1 MTFQK
6 KFITAG
12 LAILTLVSLSAFKPE
27 LIMAGDCGGPYPPQP
42 SRVSAKTGPGAGQVT
57 ISWDEV
63 SYANR
68 YAVAYG
74 TESGH
79 YLYGADNI
87 GGQSSRSYSVGY
99 LNPGQKYYFRLSA
112 ARDCS
117 ASPFSEEFSAV
128 SGWGQV
134 VMPKTPPTSAIS
146 AGQAGVS
153 SNTSI
158 VLKAWTGPG
167 VGQVSL
173 SYVSTDDADNYH
185 LVYGEKRG
193 EYQYGALNI
202 GKTNSYTVS
211 RLVPGRG
218 YYFAI
223 VPQKGDRALYTSEAV
238 WARAY
243 SRPAEVIQVE
253 PNLIPQII
261 NPTVIEEDDDNE
273 EVNVPPVI
281 DEGQQSLSEDENEV
295 MGVTD
300 ERVGD
305 PSYPDIGFEGNGE
318 VPPTENLNYGF
329 GD

>member
-1 MTFQK
+1 
-6 KFITAG
+6 
-12 LAILTLVSLSAFKPE
+12 
-27 LIMAGDCGGPYPPQP
+27 MAGDCGGPYPPQP

-134 VMPKTPPTSAIS
+134 VMPKTGGASS
-146 AGQAGVS
+146 VS
-153 SNTSI
+153 MAAPSSP

-173 SYVSTDDADNYH
+173 SYVSADDADNYH

-243 SRPAEVIQVE
+243 LRPAEVIQVE

-305 PSYPDIGFEGNGE
+305 PSYPDIQFEGSGE
-318 VPPTENLNYGF
+318 APPTENLNYGF

>member
-128 SGWGQV
+128 SGWGEV
-134 VMPKTPPTSAIS
+134 TMPKTPSSPAAS
-146 AGQAGVS
+146 AGQTGVS
-153 SNTSI
+153 GAASA
-158 VLKAWTGPG
+158 VLKAWSGPG

-173 SYVSTDDADNYH
+173 SWVSTDDADNYH

-202 GKTNSYTVS
+202 GKTNSFTVS
-211 RLVPGRG
+211 KLVPGRG
-218 YYFAI
+218 YYFSI
-223 VPQKGDRALYTSEAV
+223 IPQKGDRALYTTEGF

-243 SRPAEVIQVE
+243 
-253 PNLIPQII
+253 
-261 NPTVIEEDDDNE
+261 T
-273 EVNVPPVI
+273 PPVEVVQVSSNFMPLNTTPI
-281 DEGQQSLSEDENEV
+281 IPEKTEDEDTKE
-295 MGVTD
+295 
-300 ERVGD
+300 
-305 PSYPDIGFEGNGE
+305 
-318 VPPTENLNYGF
+318 
-329 GD
+329 

>member
-1 MTFQK
+1 MSFHK

-27 LIMAGDCGGPYPPQP
+27 LIMANDCGGPYPTQP

-57 ISWDEV
+57 ISWDEA

-87 GGQSSRSYSVGY
+87 GGQSARSYTVGY
-99 LNPGQKYYFRLSA
+99 LNPGQKYYFKLAA

-117 ASPFSEEFSAV
+117 SSPFSEEFSAV

-134 VMPKTPPTSAIS
+134 VMPKTGGASYVSMDVPSSA
-146 AGQAGVS
+146 A
-153 SNTSI
+153 
-158 VLKAWTGPG
+158 LKAWTGPG

-173 SYVSTDDADNYH
+173 SWASSDADNYH
-185 LVYGEKRG
+185 LVYGENRG

-202 GKTNSYTVS
+202 GKTNSFTVG
-211 RLVPGRG
+211 LLTPGKG
-218 YYFAI
+218 YYFAL

-243 SRPAEVIQVE
+243 LRPAEVIQVE

-305 PSYPDIGFEGNGE
+305 PSNPDIGFEGNGE

>member
-117 ASPFSEEFSAV
+117 SSPFSEEFSAV

-134 VMPKTPPTSAIS
+134 VMPKTGGASSVSMDVPSSA
-146 AGQAGVS
+146 A
-153 SNTSI
+153 
-158 VLKAWTGPG
+158 LKAWTGPG

-173 SYVSTDDADNYH
+173 SWASSDADNYH
-185 LVYGEKRG
+185 LVYGENRG

-202 GKTNSYTVS
+202 GKTNSFTVG
-211 RLVPGRG
+211 LLTPGKG
-218 YYFAI
+218 YYFAL
-223 VPQKGDRALYTSEAV
+223 VPQKGDQALYTSEAV

-243 SRPAEVIQVE
+243 TPPVETVETQIENIESIVEPTPYDDSVQGIQTPVEEEVVIPQSYEGTDSNLEEVIANDNLNTEATNEDFPAE
-253 PNLIPQII
+253 NL
-261 NPTVIEEDDDNE
+261 E
-273 EVNVPPVI
+273 
-281 DEGQQSLSEDENEV
+281 
-295 MGVTD
+295 
-300 ERVGD
+300 
-305 PSYPDIGFEGNGE
+305 F
-318 VPPTENLNYGF
+318 GF